1 MKLLIVTGLA
11 GAGKSTALKIL
22 EDIGYLCVDNLPP
35 MMLLQLITIQLE
47 NNMSQNIAVGID
59 TRNLNLLKQLPKVID
74 QLKELGILVDIIYLQ
89 ARIEVLIKRFSET
102 RRKHP
107 LASGDFALDDCIKK
121 EQEILENLN
130 IKANRLD
137 TSELNANI
145 LKSVIKQIV
154 GVDLTRLNIVVQ
166 SFGFK
171 YGVPID
177 SDFLFDVRCLP
188 NPYYIDEIKKYN
200 GNEKPIVDFMLLE
213 PKVAK
218 MIDDIFLFFKDWLND
233 YNLENR
239 SYLTISIGCTG
250 GKHRSVYITNQLA
263 LLIKTLS
270 YQVVVRHR
278 NLLNNYSN

>member
-22 EDIGYLCVDNLPP
+22 EDVGYLCVDNLPP
-35 MMLLQLITIQLE
+35 MMLLQLITVQLE
-47 NNMSQNIAVGID
+47 NNLSQNIAVGID
-59 TRNLNLLKQLPKVID
+59 TRNLNLLKQLPNVIEE
-74 QLKELGILVDIIYLQ
+74 LKKLGILVDIIYLQ

-107 LASGDFALDDCIKK
+107 LANGDFTLAECIKK
-121 EQEILENLN
+121 EQEILESLN
-130 IKANRLD
+130 ITSNRLD
-137 TSELNANI
+137 TSELNTSTLKNI
-145 LKSVIKQIV
+145 IKQIV
-154 GVDLTRLNIVVQ
+154 GVDLTKLNIVLQ

-171 YGVPID
+171 YGIPID

-188 NPYYIDEIKKYN
+188 NPHYIDEIKLYN
-200 GNEKPIVDFMLLE
+200 GNEKPIIDFMSLE
-213 PKVAK
+213 PKVTK
-218 MIDDIFLFFKDWLND
+218 MIEDIFIFFNNWLND

-239 SYLTISIGCTG
+239 SYLTISVGCTG
-250 GKHRSVYITNQLA
+250 GKHRSVYVVNQLA
-263 LLIKTLS
+263 KLIRSLS